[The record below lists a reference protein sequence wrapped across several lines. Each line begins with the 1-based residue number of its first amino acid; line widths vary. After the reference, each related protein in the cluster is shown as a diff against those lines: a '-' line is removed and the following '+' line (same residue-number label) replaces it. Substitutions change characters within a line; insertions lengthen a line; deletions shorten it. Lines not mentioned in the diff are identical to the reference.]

1 MASFNLTL
9 VSQCA
14 LADANTLSAFE
25 DLHIEM
31 LTWHAA
37 DTFPAVAD
45 VLDAL
50 KAGYA
55 QNPRVVAS
63 ADTLKQYASGIVKWA
78 KAGQTPKALT
88 MRAFMQPVPG
98 AKSTKGRK
106 PGQGAG
112 KSTAVKPDTA
122 QAQPAAVENTDT
134 AWRMFIED
142 MRAKVAGRKDWPADR
157 IVAFQDCAAK
167 MIALIKSV

>member
-1 MASFNLTL
+1 MQFNLAL

-14 LADANTLSAFE
+14 LADANALSAFE
-25 DLHIEM
+25 DLHVEM
-31 LTWHAA
+31 LTWNAA
-37 DTFPAVAD
+37 GEFPTVSD
-45 VLDAL
+45 VTKAL
-50 KAGYA
+50 AEGYA

-78 KAGQTPKALT
+78 KAGVTPKDLT
-88 MRAFMQPVPG
+88 MRAFMKPVPG

-106 PGQGAG
+106 AGQGAG

-122 QAQPAAVENTDT
+122 QAQPTAVDNTDT